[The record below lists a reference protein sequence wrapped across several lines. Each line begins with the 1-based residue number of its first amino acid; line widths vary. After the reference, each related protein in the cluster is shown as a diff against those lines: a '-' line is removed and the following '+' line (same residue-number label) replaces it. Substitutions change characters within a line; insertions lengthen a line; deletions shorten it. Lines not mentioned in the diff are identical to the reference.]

1 MSPNRGKPEKKNGV
15 SEILPWMIN
24 CRFTTGCYSF
34 SKRHDTV
41 DILNVYG
48 GATRI
53 QKRRVRQHRIT
64 FLIRRPSFGTFVSFL
79 GYEWEFVTVRPFKVR
94 MHAPLFSV
102 GIDHGNLWATL
113 DLLDPENCCDGQIR
127 SAAWNDSPG
136 WWVQFGLMPCSI
148 VGWFIFWLVDEWK
161 LDYDASWRNANSAA
175 SCDID
180 QRKWLCISGG
190 SGDGRGGGR
199 GGGRRGGG
207 GSGGGS
213 GSGRGSGSGGGRRW
227 GGGGGGM
234 SRWFSLLL
242 HLLLCRCQTRGDQLL
257 DLLITINQRPI
268 QSKHLQQ
275 PSCVVS
281 FDSFL
286 IDYAALDIAF
296 TRTNNGWLKS

>member
-1 MSPNRGKPEKKNGV
+1 MSHKMSPNRGKPENKNGV

-136 WWVQFGLMPCSI
+136 
-148 VGWFIFWLVDEWK
+148 
-161 LDYDASWRNANSAA
+161 
-175 SCDID
+175 
-180 QRKWLCISGG
+180 
-190 SGDGRGGGR
+190 
-199 GGGRRGGG
+199 
-207 GSGGGS
+207 
-213 GSGRGSGSGGGRRW
+213 
-227 GGGGGGM
+227 
-234 SRWFSLLL
+234 
-242 HLLLCRCQTRGDQLL
+242 
-257 DLLITINQRPI
+257 
-268 QSKHLQQ
+268 
-275 PSCVVS
+275 
-281 FDSFL
+281 
-286 IDYAALDIAF
+286 
-296 TRTNNGWLKS
+296 